1 MIILSALQSEVS
13 EISKSHSVV
22 LTGVGKINATQMT
35 TSTILNHN
43 PSLIINYGTAAK
55 VSRKVEVGKLY
66 EVSNF
71 LQRDMNVTA
80 LGFKPYETPFQ
91 KKSELLTSPL
101 SPSSFTRSDLTCGTG
116 DNFYEHIYRIDE
128 YDMADME
135 AYAIAKVCLHYGVPF
150 RCFKYISDDGNA
162 NDWEKNV
169 AKGQELMLSYL

>member
-1 MIILSALQSEVS
+1 
-13 EISKSHSVV
+13 
-22 LTGVGKINATQMT
+22 
-35 TSTILNHN
+35 
-43 PSLIINYGTAAK
+43 
-55 VSRKVEVGKLY
+55 
-66 EVSNF
+66 
-71 LQRDMNVTA
+71 MNVTA